1 MTISG
6 VALGDPAS
14 AAPRTPPPS
23 TLSRTPP
30 PSAGL
35 GGSRTPAPLT
45 GGAAGHAQQTAR
57 ALPGHYI
64 VRLKENPVATYAG
77 GTAGLAATKPAAGQQ
92 PEPHSPAAEK
102 YRKHLDDGQSAVLAA
117 VGARA
122 RQSYTTAFNGFAA
135 QLTSA
140 QATKLA
146 QDPRVAAVTEMHLSE
161 ADAATPTGATPTQP
175 TAQTPAPT
183 QSSALINHE
192 KSGNEDVG
200 GASGTSSASGN
211 GNASGTSS
219 ASGNGSA
226 GVNGN
231 AGGTGKP
238 GKGAG
243 TVIGVI
249 DTGIWPESASFA
261 KKMTTPA
268 GWHGTCQSGDGFPA
282 SACNGKILGA
292 RYFADGYLDAV
303 GELPAGEILSARDM
317 EGHGTHTAS
326 TAAGIKVDHAAVLGH
341 DYGRIEGVAPDAQIA
356 VYKALWGGA
365 GTDADLIAAIDA
377 AVADGVDVINYSIGA
392 SFGDFTANS
401 PIGDAFLN
409 AYTAGVFISAAAGND
424 GTSGMISNAEP
435 WVTTVGAAVE
445 RLNPATVR
453 LGDGTAL
460 VGTSMDRLP
469 DTRTRDIVF
478 GDTAGS
484 LADGAQYCWGG
495 TLDPAKIKGKIVA
508 CDFDDPYAAVQEVK
522 SKGGAGVVLFQS
534 GGNTRL
540 NIIYDFPA
548 IYLWSE
554 EQAGVLF
561 NYLWRH
567 RIGNAT
573 ASLRLGGNSD
583 IQVPSV
589 ASLSSYGPD
598 QVHTGLQKP
607 DLVEDGVDVIAAV
620 SPVGDGGR
628 LFDAYSGTSM
638 AAPHVAGE
646 AALLKAAHPDW
657 SPGAIASALRTTATD
672 TETTSSPLKQ
682 GSGLP
687 HPAEATDPGLVIEPS
702 AAELTAFAAA
712 GAPDGKEINLPSIA
726 LREYDGTKPVVV
738 TRRLTNVG
746 TRTETYRAK
755 TEGLDGMDVTVS
767 PRTFSIRPGKTQTVT
782 IRLARGSATWDRYTT
797 GSLVF
802 AGDEHRVRL
811 TVAAR
816 PWGFTPRPYDDTGIE
831 FGRTGGQGSGYLQ
844 PGFTGP
850 LTGRT
855 SGYTPVVWTAKQ
867 VSTTVS
873 GGVFSPGGEGV
884 QGTRIVVPK
893 GTAGAIIQTTTTD
906 ENSNFDLYV
915 YKDGKQ
921 VDFSAAFWHSNERV
935 VLFFPEPGVYTAYVH
950 AQVASAATVAYQ
962 LGVTVI
968 PVDARYGNAALD
980 VTPTVTRGGSGTVTL
995 TPTKPLPDVE
1005 NWAYTEF
1012 TTGRDVVPGLLIS
1025 SR

>member
-1 MTISG
+1 
-6 VALGDPAS
+6 
-14 AAPRTPPPS
+14 
-23 TLSRTPP
+23 
-30 PSAGL
+30 
-35 GGSRTPAPLT
+35 
-45 GGAAGHAQQTAR
+45 
-57 ALPGHYI
+57 
-64 VRLKENPVATYAG
+64 
-77 GTAGLAATKPAAGQQ
+77 
-92 PEPHSPAAEK
+92 
-102 YRKHLDDGQSAVLAA
+102 
-117 VGARA
+117 
-122 RQSYTTAFNGFAA
+122 
-135 QLTSA
+135 
-140 QATKLA
+140 
-146 QDPRVAAVTEMHLSE
+146 MHLSE
-161 ADAATPTGATPTQP
+161 ADATTPTTAAATPTQ
-175 TAQTPAPT
+175 AATPPAET
-183 QSSALINHE
+183 SGSNSINVE
-192 KSGNEDVG
+192 KSAEIG
-200 GASGTSSASGN
+200 SGTGSG
-211 GNASGTSS
+211 GE
-219 ASGNGSA
+219 
-226 GVNGN
+226 
-231 AGGTGKP
+231 GKP
-238 GKGAG
+238 KPGTGAG

-261 KKMTTPA
+261 RKMPAPA
-268 GWHGTCQSGDGFPA
+268 GWHGTCQTGDGFSA

-292 RYFADGYLDAV
+292 RYFADGYLSAL
-303 GELPAGEILSARDM
+303 GGLPDGEILSARDM

-326 TAAGIKVDHAAVLGH
+326 TAAGIKVDHAMVLGR

-392 SFGDFTANS
+392 SFGDFTPNS
-401 PIGDAFLN
+401 PIGNAFLN
-409 AYTAGVFISAAAGND
+409 AYLAGVFISAAAGND

-445 RLNPATVR
+445 RLNEATVR
-453 LGDGTAL
+453 LGDGTAI
-460 VGTSMDRLP
+460 VGTSMDTLP
-469 DTRTRDIVF
+469 DARAKDIVF

-484 LADGAQYCWGG
+484 LADGAQYCWDG

-508 CDFDDPYAAVQEVK
+508 CDFDDPYAAVAEVK
-522 SKGGAGVVLFQS
+522 AKGGAGVVLFQS

-540 NIIYDFPA
+540 NIIYDFPT
-548 IYLWSE
+548 IYLWSK
-554 EQAGVLF
+554 EQAGILF

-567 RIGNAT
+567 RTGNAT

-583 IQVPSV
+583 SAAKAASPQNQGEIAVPSV

-646 AALLKAAHPDW
+646 AALLKAAHPGW
-657 SPGAIASALRTTATD
+657 SPGAVASALRTTATD
-672 TETTSSPLKQ
+672 TQTTSSPLKQ

-687 HPAEATDPGLVIEPS
+687 RPAKAADPGLVIEPS

-712 GAPDGKEINLPSIA
+712 DTPDGKELNLPSIA

-746 TRTETYRAK
+746 AKKETYRAK

-767 PRTFSIRPGKTQTVT
+767 PRTFSIRPGATQTVT

-802 AGDEHRVRL
+802 AGDKHRVRL

-850 LTGRT
+850 LSGRT
-855 SGYTPVVWTAKQ
+855 SGYTPVVWSDKQ

-884 QGTRIVVPK
+884 QGTRFTVPK
-893 GTAGAIIQTTTTD
+893 GTAGAIIQTTTAD

-935 VLFFPEPGVYTAYVH
+935 VLFFPAPGVYTAYVH
-950 AQVASAATVAYQ
+950 AQVASAPTLSYQ
-962 LGVTVI
+962 LGVTEI
-968 PVDARYGNAALD
+968 GQSANFHNATLD
-980 VTPTVTRGGSGTVTL
+980 VTPTVTRGGYGNVTL
-995 TPTKPLPDVE
+995 TPTAPLPDVE

-1012 TTGRDVVPGLLIS
+1012 RTGRDVVPGLLIS